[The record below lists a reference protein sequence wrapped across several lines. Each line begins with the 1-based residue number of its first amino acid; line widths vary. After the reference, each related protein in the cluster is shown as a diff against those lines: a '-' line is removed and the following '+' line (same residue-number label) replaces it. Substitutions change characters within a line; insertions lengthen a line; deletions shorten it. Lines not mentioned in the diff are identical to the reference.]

1 MRAVQKVTRADTSIR
16 ECINNAQ
23 SFFVIAGAGS
33 GKTSSLITALEVIR
47 DLHGKRLRRNGQKVV
62 CVTYTKRA
70 VAVISER
77 LRWDDLYV
85 VSTLHRF
92 LWTEIRQFT
101 PDIRLALFENV
112 LPAHIAKQ
120 KDADN
125 GGNSKAAT
133 EARAKAERLEKERE
147 DLKCVS
153 EFKYADSQFSDYV
166 KGELGHDD
174 VVSVAASLITSNA
187 HLRKIMGQKF
197 PYIFV
202 DEAQDTH
209 EEIVQALN
217 AVCAQDGL
225 PIVGY
230 FGDPMQQIYDKRAG
244 AFEGPK
250 GSVRIPKEENFR
262 CSNAVV
268 NLLNAFRSDL
278 QQVPAGEN
286 AKVAGSVI
294 LRLIQTEKAT
304 GERGRYTPEQLD
316 RASARLDKTLE
327 QWDWANRS
335 DVKHLYL
342 VRQMIARRLGFSN
355 LHRLFTGVFSSTRS
369 QDDYEN
375 GEHYLLKPFRV
386 SLERLVHAHA
396 QGDHRLKID
405 TLRDAAPAYHPESIN
420 ANRSL
425 KAMLQKA
432 ETDVFELAKLWAT
445 ATVGDVLRFAEQNGL
460 CPVSERLRI
469 NLGRESRTE
478 PYDEV
483 IHGED
488 KGDWLADEFLRMPVG
503 EIDKY
508 CDFLSDNTE
517 FSTQHGVKGEQYP
530 NVLVVFDDVGSAW
543 SNYSFTKTLTPKTE
557 GKDPTERQQ
566 RLSNN
571 LAYVCFSRAEV
582 ELRIVMYTMNPEKA
596 KAELVER
603 KLLSESQIEILS
615 LAG

>member
-1 MRAVQKVTRADTSIR
+1 MKPARKVTGADIAIR
-16 ECINNAQ
+16 ECIAKGQ

-47 DLHGKRLRRNGQKVV
+47 ELHGKRLRRDGQKVV

-70 VAVISER
+70 VSVISER

-85 VSTLHRF
+85 VNTLHSF
-92 LWTEIRQFT
+92 LWGEIRQFT
-101 PDIRLALFENV
+101 PDIRRVLTENV

-120 KDADN
+120 READN
-125 GGNSKAAT
+125 GGKSKTAT
-133 EARAKAERLEKERE
+133 EARAKAERLENERE
-147 DLKCVS
+147 GLKDVP
-153 EFKYADSQFSDYV
+153 EFRYGESQFSDYV

-174 VVSVAASLITSNA
+174 VVSVAASLINSTA
-187 HLRKIMGQKF
+187 RLRKIMGQKY

-209 EEIVQALN
+209 DEIVQALN
-217 AVCAQDGL
+217 AVCAGDVV

-244 AFEGPK
+244 AFEGPQ

-268 NLLNAFRSDL
+268 KLLNAFRRDL

-294 LRLIQTEKAT
+294 LRLIKAENAE
-304 GERGRYTPEQLD
+304 GGRGRYTPEQLD

-327 QWDWANRS
+327 QWGWANRS

-355 LHRLFTGVFSSTRS
+355 LHRLFTGTYSSTRS
-369 QDDYEN
+369 QDDYEK
-375 GEHYLLKPFRV
+375 GEHYLLKPFLV

-396 QGDHRLKID
+396 KGNHRVKID
-405 TLRDAAPAYHPESIN
+405 TLRDAAPAYNPKGMNSG
-420 ANRSL
+420 RSL
-425 KAMLQKA
+425 KDMLQKA
-432 ETDVFELAKLWAT
+432 DADVTELAKLWET
-445 ATVGDVLRFAEQNGL
+445 STVGDVLRFAEKTGL
-460 CPVSERLRI
+460 CPISERLGKA
-469 NLGRESRTE
+469 LGREPRKE
-478 PYDEV
+478 AYDEDL
-483 IHGED
+483 HSED
-488 KGDWLADEFLRMPVG
+488 KGDWLADELLRMPLG

-508 CDFLSDNTE
+508 CDFVTDNTE

-530 NVLVVFDDVGSAW
+530 SVLVVFDDVGSAW
-543 SNYSFTKTLTPKTE
+543 TNYSFTKTLTPKTE
-557 GKDPTERQQ
+557 GKAPTERQQ

-582 ELRIVMYTMNPEKA
+582 ELRIVMYTTNPQAA

-603 KLLSESQIEILS
+603 KLLSDAQIEILEE
-615 LAG
+615 